1 MKKNIIIKILLVQ
14 IYLIPVITLAAAEGI
29 KGLISDVGNVMGI
42 MQPILLGLS
51 VVYFFWG
58 IGQFILHDAGN
69 DKAREDGKKKILWG
83 VIAIFVFISINGILG
98 WFGDLIGISVS
109 PSTPSVTTSEEYNL
123 DQLNP

>member
-1 MKKNIIIKILLVQ
+1 MKKHTIIKILLVQ

-58 IGQFILHDAGN
+58 IGQFILHDAGSE
-69 DKAREDGKKKILWG
+69 KTREDGKRKMMWG

>member
-1 MKKNIIIKILLVQ
+1 MKKHIIIKILLVQ

-29 KGLISDVGNVMGI
+29 KGLISDIGNVMGI

-58 IGQFILHDAGN
+58 IGQFILHDAGSE
-69 DKAREDGKKKILWG
+69 KTREDGKRKMMWG
-83 VIAIFVFISINGILG
+83 VIAIFVFISINGILS
-98 WFGDLIGISVS
+98 WFGGLIGISVS
-109 PSTPSVTTSEEYNL
+109 SSTPSVTTSEEYNL

>member
-1 MKKNIIIKILLVQ
+1 MKKHTIIKILLVQ
-14 IYLIPVITLAAAEGI
+14 IYLIPVITLAAADGI
-29 KGLISDVGNVMGI
+29 KGLISDIGNVMGI

-58 IGQFILHDAGN
+58 IGQFILHDAGSE
-69 DKAREDGKKKILWG
+69 KTREDGKRKMMWG

>member
-58 IGQFILHDAGN
+58 IGQFILHDAGSE
-69 DKAREDGKKKILWG
+69 KTREDGKRKMMWG